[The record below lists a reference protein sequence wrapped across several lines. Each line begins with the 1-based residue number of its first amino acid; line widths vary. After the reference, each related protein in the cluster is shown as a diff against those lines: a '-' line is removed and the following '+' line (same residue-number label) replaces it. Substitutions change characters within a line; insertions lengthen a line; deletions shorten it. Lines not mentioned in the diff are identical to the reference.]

1 MLNAQHLL
9 TTSENLKVGRPSLF
23 SWRFHNLAGVI
34 KHKKAKIN
42 KSFQLWHGNNMYF
55 DTGENHKWQDKWEV
69 KKMSYDTKIIR
80 KGFPNMVNNQL
91 GIVEMRGMST
101 WD

>member
-1 MLNAQHLL
+1 
-9 TTSENLKVGRPSLF
+9 
-23 SWRFHNLAGVI
+23 
-34 KHKKAKIN
+34 
-42 KSFQLWHGNNMYF
+42 MYF

-91 GIVEMRGMST
+91 GIVEMRDMST